1 MADPRLSSSSTF
13 QININLPATMNQI
26 DYSSL
31 TKTLNSNV
39 PMKLDKSN
47 YIYWKTQVMPAIGAL
62 DLEDYISGSAVIPE
76 PYIDV
81 HTDIEGERTL
91 IQKQVNPAY
100 SHWKKT
106 DQILL
111 CWLLGTL
118 SQGVLGQV
126 TQCRTSLEMWSKLQR
141 VYSQQSL
148 AKILQLR
155 QQLQNIKKG
164 SDSISDFV
172 LKIKNIG
179 DALMAVGE
187 EVTERDL
194 LMSLMN
200 GVRHDYDPVVV
211 LISNQHQT
219 MTLKDAHF
227 SFLMYEQR
235 LLHLDSSN
243 PSVNFVSNNPNYNSR
258 NAGNRGSS
266 NNYRGNRSR
275 GRGGRFNGRSSQRIH
290 CQSFAKPGHGAL
302 QCYRRFDQQFQGP
315 PPPNNQGNQA
325 VLVAQ
330 QAGSNAFESGQI
342 PAASNYVQSHVQG
355 SNINQQK

>member
-1 MADPRLSSSSTF
+1 MADPRSSSCTSH
-13 QININLPATMNQI
+13 ININLLATMNQI

-31 TKTLNSNV
+31 AKTLNSNV

-47 YIYWKTQVMPAIGAL
+47 YIYWKTPVMPAIRAL
-62 DLEDYISGSAVIPE
+62 NLEDYISSSAAILE
-76 PYIDV
+76 AYIEV
-81 HTDIEGERTL
+81 HTHVEGEETL

-100 SHWKKT
+100 SHWKKS

-111 CWLLGTL
+111 CWLLETL
-118 SQGVLGQV
+118 NQGVLGVV

-155 QQLQNIKKG
+155 QQLQNIKKD
-164 SDSISDFV
+164 SDSIFDFV

-179 DALMAVGE
+179 DTLMAVRD
-187 EVTERDL
+187 EVSERDL

-200 GVRHDYDPVVV
+200 GVGHDYDPVVV

-219 MTLKDAHF
+219 MTLEYAHF
-227 SFLMYEQR
+227 SFLMHEQR
-235 LLHLDSSN
+235 LVHLDSPN
-243 PSVNFVSNNPNYNSR
+243 PSANFMSNNPNYNSI

-275 GRGGRFNGRSSQRIH
+275 GRRGRFNGKSSQRIH
-290 CQSFAKPGHGAL
+290 CQLCAKPGHGAL

-315 PPPNNQGNQA
+315 PPPPPNNQGNQA

-330 QAGSNAFESGQI
+330 QAGFNAFEFGQI
-342 PAASNYVQSHVQG
+342 PVASNYL
-355 SNINQQK
+355 